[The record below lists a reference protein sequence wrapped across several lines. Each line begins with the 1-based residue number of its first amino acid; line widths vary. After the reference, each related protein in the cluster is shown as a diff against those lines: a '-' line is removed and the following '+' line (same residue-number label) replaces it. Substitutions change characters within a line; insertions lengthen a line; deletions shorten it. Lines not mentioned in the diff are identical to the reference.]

1 MQALAIINRSKLEC
15 DLYRGGK
22 HSNFS
27 HQIKK
32 QSDVDEW
39 IAKLLS
45 EGWHLFNVAGD
56 YMYFV
61 SEMSQ
66 SPAVGLTRAK

>member
-1 MQALAIINRSKLEC
+1 MQTLAIINRSKLEC

-22 HSNFS
+22 HSTFS
-27 HQIKK
+27 HQLKK

-45 EGWHLFNVAGD
+45 EGWHLFNVSGET
-56 YMYFV
+56 MYFV
-61 SEMSQ
+61 TELSQ

>member
-22 HSNFS
+22 HTTFS

-32 QSDVDEW
+32 QADVDEW
-39 IAKLLS
+39 IAKLLG

-56 YMYFV
+56 SMYFV
-61 SEMSQ
+61 SE
-66 SPAVGLTRAK
+66 SPQAPAIGLTRAK